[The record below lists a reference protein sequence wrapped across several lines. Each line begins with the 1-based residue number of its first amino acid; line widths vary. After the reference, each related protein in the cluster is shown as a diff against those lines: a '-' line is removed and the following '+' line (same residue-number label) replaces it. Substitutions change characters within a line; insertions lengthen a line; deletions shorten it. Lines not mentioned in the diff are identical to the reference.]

1 TDIMAYNTYPGWYWA
16 QPSTMKSSVAH
27 WNGLVGSKGICV
39 SEYGAGANI
48 WHHQQDVQSAPKTD
62 GIFHPEE
69 WQAIVHE
76 QNYRGISSSDFVW
89 GSFVWNMFDF
99 ASASRNEGDILGLN
113 DKGLVTYDRKV
124 KKDAFY
130 FYQSAWSESPVLHI
144 TSKRDIARREPA
156 TDIKIYSNCD
166 NIRLKVNGQDCG
178 HPDREDNILIW
189 KNVSLKKGENRIEA
203 SGKKGTVE
211 LTDQCKWVLLDKK
224 K

>member
-1 TDIMAYNTYPGWYWA
+1 M
-16 QPSTMKSSVAH
+16 
-27 WNGLVGSKGICV
+27 
-39 SEYGAGANI
+39 
-48 WHHQQDVQSAPKTD
+48 
-62 GIFHPEE
+62 
-69 WQAIVHE
+69 
-76 QNYRGISSSDFVW
+76 W

-166 NIRLKVNGQDCG
+166 HIHLNENGQDCG